1 VTPRRLVAGGCA
13 LASLAMSSGSA
24 SAQWRNLFPEGF
36 SATKED
42 MDRQRAA
49 TRSLLRTE
57 PPPVGQS
64 ESWSNPKSG
73 AHGTVTM
80 LGASQRRGLPC
91 REMRYTI
98 TTARAVSP
106 LEVNF
111 TVCRMPDGAWKLAG

>member
-1 VTPRRLVAGGCA
+1 MGRGSPDELPRELEPWA
-13 LASLAMSSGSA
+13 LASLAMS
-24 SAQWRNLFPEGF
+24 P
-36 SATKED
+36 
-42 MDRQRAA
+42 
-49 TRSLLRTE
+49 
-57 PPPVGQS
+57 
-64 ESWSNPKSG
+64 
-73 AHGTVTM
+73 GTVTM